1 MVAIYCCI
9 ESYSD
14 FFTILASSVF
24 YDAIVD
30 LSEFIYDLV
39 VSISAA
45 VFLTSAVSIAAL
57 ICVLTYT
64 TLKSFANKLGALGI

>member
-14 FFTILASSVF
+14 FLTILASSVF

-30 LSEFIYDLV
+30 LSEFI
-39 VSISAA
+39 
-45 VFLTSAVSIAAL
+45 
-57 ICVLTYT
+57 
-64 TLKSFANKLGALGI
+64 